1 MNTLITNSANTQIPI
16 KKPNSFCFQTQSS
29 TSMLQVV
36 LESLDGI
43 LILTTDGEWVDANRT
58 AEQICR
64 RFQSCSAPRAIPEK
78 VVPPEIWQVCQCLI
92 ESRELFPEQNF
103 VLFDEIVTGSSCT
116 IRVRVRWIDLAHF
129 EQSCLLV
136 TLEDHQQSIQ
146 QAAIAEARR
155 YGLTPSETKV
165 WSLYRADYSYKQ
177 IAASLY
183 ITANTVKKHMKS
195 IHAKRKSC
203 LGIEDDRALAH

>member
-1 MNTLITNSANTQIPI
+1 MNILMPTTISTQIQ
-16 KKPNSFCFQTQSS
+16 KDFNSTCFQAQSDS
-29 TSMLQVV
+29 SMLQVV

-43 LILTTDGEWVDANRT
+43 LILTTKGEWVDANRT

-64 RFQSCSAPRAIPEK
+64 RLQSCSPPEPISK
-78 VVPPEIWQVCQCLI
+78 KLVPPEIWQVCQCLI

-103 VLFDEIVTGSSCT
+103 ILFDEIVTGGSCV
-116 IRVRVRWIDLAHF
+116 IRVRVRWIEWAHF

-177 IAASLY
+177 IAAALY

-195 IHAKRKSC
+195 IHAKRKLC
-203 LGIEDDRALAH
+203 LGIEDDKPQND

>member
-1 MNTLITNSANTQIPI
+1 MSPSTSNQFQTKAFNSAD
-16 KKPNSFCFQTQSS
+16 FQAQLGA
-29 TSMLQVV
+29 SMLQVV

-43 LILTTDGEWVDANRT
+43 LILTASGAWVDANRA

-64 RFQSCSAPRAIPEK
+64 RLRPCSTSEK
-78 VVPPEIWQVCQCLI
+78 VVPSEIWQVCQCLI

-103 VLFDEIVTGSSCT
+103 ILFDEIVTGSACT
-116 IRVRVRWIDLAHF
+116 IRVRVRWIELAEF
-129 EQSCLLV
+129 ASSCLLV
-136 TLEDHQQSIQ
+136 TLEDYQQSIQ
-146 QAAIAEARR
+146 QAAIAEAHR

-177 IAASLY
+177 IAATLY

-195 IHAKRKSC
+195 IHAKRKLC
-203 LGIEDDRALAH
+203 LGEDDRSLA